1 MFGSRERRTMQE
13 AEAADHVRE
22 WYQRAAAGGLTVARV
37 QAVRGR
43 HRRDA
48 WVRPGVLHVDD
59 VVAVIPAAIVRRADR
74 HHRRLT
80 APEPVARPG
89 AERHRARVV
98 AASDG

>member
-43 HRRDA
+43 HRRGTEADLQLDVEPFARDA
-48 WVRPGVLHVDD
+48 WV
-59 VVAVIPAAIVRRADR
+59 
-74 HHRRLT
+74 
-80 APEPVARPG
+80 
-89 AERHRARVV
+89 
-98 AASDG
+98 

>member
-1 MFGSRERRTMQE
+1 MQE

-43 HRRDA
+43 HRRGTHTR
-48 WVRPGVLHVDD
+48 RPGVLYVDD